1 MKNENMENI
10 VTTYQNMLL
19 KYFNKPKKVL
29 SVSYE
34 HKDKKVCFHS
44 VQREILYS
52 IRDYFKYLLGEPL

>member
-34 HKDKKVCFHS
+34 HKDRKVCFHS

-52 IRDYFKYLLGEPL
+52 IRVY